1 MPFDEDLSV
10 FLDAAEFAT
19 AATYNGSISVSVI
32 HDAEYL
38 ESMGIAG
45 TSEAA
50 LGRAA
55 DFAAPVGKT
64 LLIGA
69 VTYTIRNKRPLE
81 DGALVVLELEKP

>member
-10 FLDAAEFAT
+10 FLDAAEFAS
-19 AATYNGSISVSVI
+19 AATYNGSVAVSVI
-32 HDAEYL
+32 LDAEYL

-45 TSEAA
+45 TSPAA
-50 LGRAA
+50 LGRAS
-55 DFAAPVGKT
+55 DFSAPVGKT

-69 VTYTIRNKRPLE
+69 VTYTIRNSRPME